1 MKNSKFLCVKNFCNC
16 DVFMSLLKI
25 FKYLTK
31 DVSMSSVLPFQ
42 KKNGTKTNNM
52 VPEKKNITPSDN
64 ITYH

>member
-1 MKNSKFLCVKNFCNC
+1 
-16 DVFMSLLKI
+16 MSLLKI

-52 VPEKKNITPSDN
+52 VPEKKILHPPTILLTTETSELKN
-64 ITYH
+64 